1 MNDEKR
7 KAQVKKKA
15 ESRKTASGKRAQM
28 KNIL

>member
-7 KAQVKKKA
+7 RTQIKKKA
-15 ESRKTASGKRAQM
+15 ESRKTASEKRIQM